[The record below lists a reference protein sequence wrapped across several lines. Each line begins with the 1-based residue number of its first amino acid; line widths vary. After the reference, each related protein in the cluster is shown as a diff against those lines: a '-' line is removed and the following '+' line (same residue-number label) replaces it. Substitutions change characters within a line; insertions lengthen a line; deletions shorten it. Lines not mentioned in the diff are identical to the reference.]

1 MSKSVKE
8 KQKETEA
15 KLKELRRELEEK
27 LEEQLP
33 PEMLEERGRAERG
46 EVENLPEESEITFE
60 RAKQIIEA
68 VLFASSRPI
77 TMNDMRRIMKS
88 LKTHDI
94 ERALQSLQEDYTNS
108 QRSFEIRE
116 IAGGYEIM
124 TRKEFAPWVF
134 KLEVQKRAKQAT
146 QSALETLAILAYK
159 QPVTKAEIEDLRG
172 VDVGGVIN
180 TLAARGLVKIVGKKE
195 VPGRPF
201 LYGTTEKFLEHFG
214 LKNLADL
221 PNIQEIKH
229 LVENSVKRED
239 LLGRPQMVDVQE
251 ENVVADEVAT
261 AEESEVLVD
270 AMNEEENQ
278 NEELQETHES
288 GSDKKEN

>member
-1 MSKSVKE
+1 MSKTVKE

-33 PEMLEERGRAERG
+33 PEMLEERTRSERND
-46 EVENLPEESEITFE
+46 VENAAEEGEISFE

-68 VLFASSRPI
+68 VLFASSRPV
-77 TMNDMRRIMKS
+77 TMNEMRRILKS
-88 LKTHDI
+88 LKNHDI
-94 ERALQSLQEDYTNS
+94 ERVIQSLQEDYLNS

-180 TLAARGLVKIVGKKE
+180 TLAARGLIKIVGKKE

-201 LYGTTEKFLEHFG
+201 LYGTTDKFLEHFG
-214 LKNLADL
+214 LKNLTDL

-229 LVENSVKRED
+229 LVENSVKREE
-239 LLGRPQMVDVQE
+239 LLGRPQMVDIPE
-251 ENVVADEVAT
+251 ENGSSETSSED
-261 AEESEVLVD
+261 ESETQVMSED
-270 AMNEEENQ
+270 ENQ

-288 GSDKKEN
+288 SADPKEN